1 MSIIRARGNA
11 GINHDNQEPPTK
23 AQVNFCVTMHHP
35 LVSECNP
42 DHVVKQDD
50 TVRESRENWE
60 FREFPDVGAITTDA
74 LKHEIKVSPLEFIE
88 VKVDGI
94 FGPYIEQFGSSNSI
108 SHPEYISGSHTE

>member
-1 MSIIRARGNA
+1 
-11 GINHDNQEPPTK
+11 
-23 AQVNFCVTMHHP
+23 MHHP
-35 LVSECNP
+35 LVNECNP

-60 FREFPDVGAITTDA
+60 FGEFPDVDDITTDA

-94 FGPYIEQFGSSNSI
+94 SARALKA
-108 SHPEYISGSHTE
+108 SGAQIPLFSRNIFLNRTLNKVGNVTVQGVFVVA